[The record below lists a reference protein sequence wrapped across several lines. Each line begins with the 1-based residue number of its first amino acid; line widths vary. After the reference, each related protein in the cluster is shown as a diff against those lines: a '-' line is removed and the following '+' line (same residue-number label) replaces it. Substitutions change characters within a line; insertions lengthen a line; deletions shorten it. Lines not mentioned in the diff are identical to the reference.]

1 MAISSDSQQSGK
13 KSLENGLS
21 ANSAEEETDKARPDD
36 QNDPKLTTDTP
47 SVRHDFG
54 PNFIMLPTNNQI
66 KELQT
71 VLRDK

>member
-1 MAISSDSQQSGK
+1 MAISIDNQQIGK
-13 KSLENGLS
+13 RPLENGL
-21 ANSAEEETDKARPDD
+21 NENGKEDDKPDSH
-36 QNDPKLTTDTP
+36 QNDLKAVDT
-47 SVRHDFG
+47 SNVNHDFG

>member
-1 MAISSDSQQSGK
+1 MTEKGK
-13 KSLENGLS
+13 
-21 ANSAEEETDKARPDD
+21 EEENDKQDRCK
-36 QNDPKLTTDTP
+36 NDLKPVDTP
-47 SVRHDFG
+47 SVSHDFG

>member
-1 MAISSDSQQSGK
+1 MAISTDNQPIGK
-13 KSLENGLS
+13 RPLENGLS
-21 ANSAEEETDKARPDD
+21 ENGKEEANDKPDD
-36 QNDPKLTTDTP
+36 QANDLKSGDML
-47 SVRHDFG
+47 SVSHDFG